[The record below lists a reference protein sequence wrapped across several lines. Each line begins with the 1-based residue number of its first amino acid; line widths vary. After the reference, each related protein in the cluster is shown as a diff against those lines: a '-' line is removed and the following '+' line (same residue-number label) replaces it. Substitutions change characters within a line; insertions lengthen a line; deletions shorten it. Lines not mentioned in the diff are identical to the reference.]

1 MAQRIKTPTV
11 LQYEAVECGAASLK
25 IVLGYYSRIVSLSEL
40 RDRCGISR
48 DGVTAIQLK
57 RAAQSY
63 NLDVRAYR
71 CSAEQLKQKASLP
84 AVLFW
89 NFNHFLVL
97 EGFENNKA
105 YLSDPAT
112 GRRKVDWEEFQTS
125 FTGVVLEFKPGDG
138 FVRGGSEPGLYHRI
152 PQLIRPYRSLIPW
165 LLLVA
170 GVAAIPE
177 LFIAGATA
185 QFIDAFLQEGR
196 ENIALPVVW
205 ITVIAAS
212 VLIGILNLQKL
223 LLRTLGNLLTR
234 RVASL
239 LYISLFSL
247 PYRYFLQRMGGELSQ
262 RLSLPFSLVQLS
274 VNGVADFILSL
285 GSGLLALMVGLL
297 ISPVLTVLTLLL
309 SGGNAAFSLWMREV
323 RKGDNSRL
331 AMVQGKAMGVGMS
344 VVQGIESVKA
354 SGLENEAFVQWS
366 ASFTEG
372 LEELQK
378 QSLANSLAGLVGT
391 TSGFLLRTGVILV
404 GGLLIILGYLSLG
417 ELMAFQF
424 LMGMIQAPL
433 QQLNLLTNE
442 LQQLDGEMGRL
453 NDVVD
458 TAVDPSVRSFNLARA
473 DQPIDETQLA
483 GGIQIRDLAFQFSHT
498 TPRLFAGL
506 QLKLDPG
513 QHLAIV
519 GSSGSGKSTLL
530 RVLCGLLQPTEGS
543 ILYDGRSWMDWD
555 DASLRRSLSLI
566 SQDVFLFKASLFD
579 NLTLW
584 DPRFT
589 QAEAL
594 AALKDAGLLDELGGA
609 AALQLPL
616 LEGGKNLSGGQR
628 QRVEIARSLLRRP
641 SLLLMDEATSALD
654 ERRERQVIAAVK
666 RIPRTLITVA
676 HRLHS
681 AQVSDLVLV
690 LDQGEPVELGHP
702 LDLAAKP
709 NGHYRRLLEAEQGAA
724 A

>member
-1 MAQRIKTPTV
+1 
-11 LQYEAVECGAASLK
+11 
-25 IVLGYYSRIVSLSEL
+25 
-40 RDRCGISR
+40 
-48 DGVTAIQLK
+48 
-57 RAAQSY
+57 
-63 NLDVRAYR
+63 
-71 CSAEQLKQKASLP
+71 
-84 AVLFW
+84 
-89 NFNHFLVL
+89 
-97 EGFENNKA
+97 
-105 YLSDPAT
+105 
-112 GRRKVDWEEFQTS
+112 
-125 FTGVVLEFKPGDG
+125 VVLEFKPGDG
-138 FVRGGSEPGLYHRI
+138 FVRGGSEPSLYHRI

-196 ENIALPVVW
+196 ENIAVPVVW

>member
-25 IVLGYYSRIVSLSEL
+25 IILGYLGRIVSLAEL

-71 CSAEQLKQKASLP
+71 CSAEQLKQQASLP

-97 EGFENNKA
+97 EGFENDKA

-112 GRRKVDWEEFQTS
+112 GRRSVDWDEFQTS
-125 FTGVVLEFKPGDG
+125 FTGVVLEFQPGEG

-196 ENIALPVVW
+196 ANIAVPVVW

-212 VLIGILNLQKL
+212 VLIAILNLQKL

-297 ISPVLTVLTLLL
+297 ISPVLTIFTLVL
-309 SGGNAAFSLWMREV
+309 SGGNAAFSLWMREF
-323 RKGDNSRL
+323 RKGENFRL

-378 QSLANSLAGLVGT
+378 QSLANSLVGLVGT

-433 QQLNLLTNE
+433 QQLNLLTSQM
-442 LQQLDGEMGRL
+442 QQLDGEMGRL

-458 TAVDPSVRSFNLARA
+458 TNVDPSVRSFSLTRS
-473 DQPIDETQLA
+473 DQPIAETQLA
-483 GGIQIRDLAFQFSHT
+483 GEIQIRDLAFQFSHT

-506 QLKLDPG
+506 QLNLDPG

-530 RVLCGLLQPTEGS
+530 RVLCGLLQPTEGA
-543 ILYDGRSWMDWD
+543 ILYDGRAWMDWD

-594 AALKDAGLLDELGGA
+594 TALKDAGLLDELGGA

-616 LEGGKNLSGGQR
+616 LEGGRNLSGGQR
-628 QRVEIARSLLRRP
+628 QRVEIARALLRRP

-654 ERRERQVIAAVK
+654 DRRERQVIAAVK
-666 RIPRTLITVA
+666 STPRTLITVA

-690 LDQGEPVELGHP
+690 LQQGEPVELGHP

-709 NGHYRRLLEAEQGAA
+709 DGHYRRLLEAEQGASA
-724 A
+724 